1 MKKLSLLIVVC
12 AITAFCLP
20 AAAAE
25 KLEFGVDLP
34 VNSKYMWRGLELN
47 EDPVFQPDV
56 WVKYGGFSLTVWGG
70 MELTGVHNGDRSV
83 TTRGRRE
90 RRKTYN
96 DGENGDTGD
105 FTEVD
110 YILKYEREV
119 NDFKFGLGY
128 IYYDYPHTTYP
139 QTYEIFASIGYNC
152 FLSPTL
158 TVYRD
163 FKEADGV
170 YASFGISHELPIT
183 SFMSLAMSGTVGFSS
198 RKDSEF
204 FYGEST
210 NSFSDSLITA
220 ALKFP
225 ITKNITIVPS
235 VSYTALLGPMRGEH
249 INKRDDTFWS
259 GINVEVS
266 ILPPSFFVPVGCF
279 NG

>member
-1 MKKLSLLIVVC
+1 MKKLSTLIIVC
-12 AITAFCLP
+12 AITAFSSITVH
-20 AAAAE
+20 AE
-25 KLEFGVDLP
+25 KFEFGVDLP

-70 MELTGVHNGDRSV
+70 MELTGVHNGH
-83 TTRGRRE
+83 
-90 RRKTYN
+90 
-96 DGENGDTGD
+96 GENGDTGD

-128 IYYDYPHTTYP
+128 IYYDYPHTSYA
-139 QTYEIFASIGYNC
+139 QTYEVFASIGYNV

-163 FKEADGV
+163 FKEADGF
-170 YASFGISHELPIT
+170 YATFGISHEIPLT
-183 SFMSLAMSGTVGFSS
+183 SFMTLAMSGTLGFSS
-198 RKDSEF
+198 KNDSEF
-204 FYGEST
+204 FYGESSNT
-210 NSFSDSLITA
+210 CSDGLITA

-225 ITKNITIVPS
+225 ITQNITIIPS
-235 VSYTALLGPMRGEH
+235 VNYSALLGSVRDKH

-259 GINVEVS
+259 GIN
-266 ILPPSFFVPVGCF
+266 IALSF
-279 NG
+279 